1 MSKFIIFAILNFFIC
16 ITVLSQNISGK
27 TFEEHTILEQSEFRR
42 YANNKDSIT
51 RDILLNIYKG
61 HFDIG
66 YKFEDVVCALYF
78 TGHQYDIVSK
88 VSAEI
93 RKSDFMIINVMVDE
107 DIADIVILKFENRNL
122 IGYERK
128 KEKL

>member
-42 YANNKDSIT
+42 YANNKDSIR
-51 RDILLNIYKG
+51 RDILLKIYKG

-66 YKFEDVVCALYF
+66 YKFDDVVCALYF
-78 TGHQYDIVSK
+78 TGHKYAIVSE
-88 VSAEI
+88 VSAVI
-93 RKSDFMIINVMVDE
+93 RGSNFMIINVMVDE